1 MFIIYSFISPM
12 IWKDCVGILNLGEF
26 AHHIL
31 INRADYE
38 NFL

>member
-1 MFIIYSFISPM
+1 MFIIYSFISLM
-12 IWKDCVGILNLGEF
+12 IWKDCVGILNLGESV
-26 AHHIL
+26 HHIL